1 MGTIHT
7 GVVTMP
13 LTVRDMTEAD
23 LPELACFYSRFS
35 LAKMPAE
42 LERARTGIV
51 DHVVVCT
58 PAGVPV
64 AKGAI
69 NWDEKPEAGVIWT
82 LSVRAELRSIGIGTV
97 LIQASEDRIRARGLS
112 RAEIGVEENNPRARA
127 LYERLG
133 YVAYGSELA
142 SWDQEEPDGTV
153 RKYETTCT
161 LLRKELRAGDA

>member
-23 LPELACFYSRFS
+23 LPELACFYPRHVFET
-35 LAKMPAE
+35 MPAE
-42 LERARTGIV
+42 IERARTGVV
-51 DHVVVCT
+51 DHLVVCT

-64 AKGAI
+64 AKGAV
-69 NWDEKPEAGVIWT
+69 NWDEIPGAGVIST
-82 LSVRAELRSIGIGTV
+82 LSVRAELRSVGIGTV
-97 LIQASEDRIRARGLS
+97 LIQASEERMRARGLS
-112 RAEIGVEENNPRARA
+112 RSEIGAEENNPRARA

-142 SWDQEEPDGTV
+142 SWDQQDADGAV

-161 LLRKELRAGDA
+161 LLRKDL

>member
-23 LPELACFYSRFS
+23 LPELACFYSRFY
-35 LAKMPAE
+35 LEKMPAE
-42 LERARTGIV
+42 LERARTGVV
-51 DHVVVCT
+51 DHLVVCT

-64 AKGAI
+64 GKGAI
-69 NWDEKPEAGVIWT
+69 NWDEIPGAGVIST
-82 LSVRAELRSIGIGTV
+82 LSVRVELRSVGIGTV
-97 LIQASEDRIRARGLS
+97 LIRAAEERIRARGLS
-112 RAEIGVEENNPRARA
+112 RAEIGAEENNPRARA

-133 YVAYGSELA
+133 YVAYGCEPA
-142 SWDQEEPDGTV
+142 SWDQEDSDGTV

-161 LLRKELRAGDA
+161 LLRKDL